1 MLIRFLILCFLSNG
15 VHVANAAN
23 TTDKQGDFPVSAR
36 DSFQSRTSIG
46 INAQDGHYFVT
57 WSDITAKS
65 TTDVDVYGLILDA
78 TGKAI
83 SKDIA
88 IASRAK
94 GQALTAVAFDNINR
108 RYLVIWSDWRK
119 ATAIDS
125 DIWGQFVNTDGSLH
139 GGNFVISEVRGVSQ
153 KDSTIAF
160 DPSRQQYLIVWK
172 DSRRGGMEKLR
183 GRYIN
188 STGKPKGNE
197 FDIALGEGKQDRPSL
212 YYDPK
217 RKRFLVIWR
226 DIVDDNL
233 EKTTLLRGKG
243 IFSSFIDPATP
254 HKAKPGKLIDMEDD
268 ACLPTSLY
276 AAAYSPEDDVFL
288 VAWTTARDYQK
299 LGLDSFGAIMRAD
312 SGSLIKKPFAIART
326 NDYQEFPTVTY
337 DGRNKRFLAVWYDLR
352 RDHSARNTDIYG
364 RFISPAG
371 KMDDEFLISDIN
383 MRGTKR
389 FPIVAYNEKQ
399 DAYLVIWQDQR
410 NKTAQK
416 RYVKIY
422 GKLKRNNKNLPE

>member
-1 MLIRFLILCFLSNG
+1 MLKQILIMCFMLSC
-15 VHVANAAN
+15 VHVASAAN
-23 TTDKQGDFPVSAR
+23 TLAQQADFPISVR
-36 DSFQSRTSIG
+36 NSFQSRASFG
-46 INAQDGHYFVT
+46 INNQDGQYLVT
-57 WSDITAKS
+57 WSDITPNS
-65 TTDVDVYGLILDA
+65 RTDVDVYGLILDA
-78 TGKAI
+78 TGKAV
-83 SKDIA
+83 SKDIG
-88 IASRAK
+88 ISTGNM
-94 GQALTAVAFDNINR
+94 GQALTAVAFDNINK

-119 ATAIDS
+119 ARAIDS
-125 DIWGQFVNTDGSLH
+125 DIWGQFINTDGSLH
-139 GGNFVISEVRGVSQ
+139 GGNFVISETRDVSQ

-160 DPSRQQYLIVWK
+160 DPSRQLYLVVWK

-188 STGKPKGNE
+188 SKGKPKGGE

-243 IFSSFIDPATP
+243 IFSSFIDPAIT

-276 AAAYSPEDDVFL
+276 AAAYSPEDDVFM

-299 LGLDSFGAIMRAD
+299 LGLDSFGAIIRAD
-312 SGSLIKKPFAIART
+312 SGNLTSKPFAIART

-337 DGRNKRFLAVWYDLR
+337 DSRNKRFLAVWYDLR
-352 RDHSARNTDIYG
+352 RDHSALNADIYG
-364 RFISPAG
+364 RFIGPTG
-371 KMDDEFLISDIN
+371 KMSSEFVISDLN
-383 MRGTKR
+383 MRGAKR
-389 FPIVAYNEKQ
+389 FPIVAYNEKK
-399 DAYLVIWQDQR
+399 DAYLILWQDQR
-410 NKTAQK
+410 NKTPDQ

-422 GKLKRNNKNLPE
+422 GKLKKNPNE